1 MPAVLNS
8 VLSTINAVKSYNTRY
23 NSSTYYFNALPL
35 KGHVHNTAKQNISA
49 LLRDFTFHTP
59 SVLYAVSVYLSNL
72 Q

>member
-8 VLSTINAVKSYNTRY
+8 VLSTINAVKSYNTTKY

-35 KGHVHNTAKQNISA
+35 KGYVHNTAKQKIPA

-59 SVLYAVSVYLSNL
+59 SVLCAVSVYLSNL
-72 Q
+72 